1 MSAAEQ
7 LLISYKRL
15 LLVKSI
21 PYGWGSNEKF
31 IKEVESKIK
40 YIKKQERV
48 K

>member
-1 MSAAEQ
+1 MSAEEQ

-31 IKEVESKIK
+31 IKEVQEKIK
-40 YIKKQERV
+40 YIKKQE
-48 K
+48 KIK